1 MRHQADSIN
10 PFIKE
15 IKMEVKRGNIVS
27 HSVANEWGA
36 GRVLEV
42 TAHRAT
48 IQFSDGIIRKIASSH
63 YATLQ
68 PADPASFLPAPE
80 IVTADKAPAAPK
92 RQRKPKK
99 PAA

>member
-1 MRHQADSIN
+1 MD
-10 PFIKE
+10 
-15 IKMEVKRGNIVS
+15 VKRGNVVS
-27 HSVANEWGA
+27 HSMAHEWGA
-36 GRVLEV
+36 GMVLEV
-42 TAHRAT
+42 TDHRAT

-68 PADPASFLPAPE
+68 PADPASFLPPTQTVPAAN
-80 IVTADKAPAAPK
+80 VPAAPK